1 MRKSLLCLP
10 FAAFCLLVLRANSGD
25 GPARAENTE
34 QTIRETVAAFAD
46 AFNKGDMTAFSELW
60 APDAEYINEAG
71 TATHGRDA
79 IATLFKRYLDAHKG
93 ARISLKVTSIR
104 PLSENI
110 ALQDGTSA
118 LHESGGTTDEGR
130 YTAIWVKTDGKWR
143 LRSARDLPSDSSEAA
158 TVGGPLKE
166 LKWLVGNWE
175 AEKGALNLSVR
186 QTLNQAFLA
195 VDYKTKAGDGEM
207 AVTQLVGFDP
217 LTGQIKSWTFDS
229 LGGYS
234 EGLWRRDGSTW
245 TAEIAGVLPSG
256 QTGTAINVIRYVDD
270 NTFVFQARDRV
281 IGGQPI
287 PNSELKAT
295 RKVVN

>member
-1 MRKSLLCLP
+1 MRKSLICLAL
-10 FAAFCLLVLRANSGD
+10 AAACLLGYRAISGD

-46 AFNKGDMTAFSELW
+46 AFNKGDMPAFSELW
-60 APDAEYINEAG
+60 AQDAEYINEAG

-93 ARISLKVTSIR
+93 ARIALKVTSIR
-104 PLSENI
+104 PLSENV

-118 LHESGGTTDEGR
+118 LHEASGVTDEGR

-143 LRSARDLPSDSSEAA
+143 LRSARDLPSDSGDAA
-158 TVGGPLKE
+158 AGGQLKE

-186 QTLNQAFLA
+186 QTLNQAFLS
-195 VDYKTKAGDGEM
+195 VEYKTKAGDGEM

-234 EGLWRRDGSTW
+234 EGLWRRDGTTW
-245 TAEIAGVLPSG
+245 TAEVAGVLPSG

-270 NTFVFQARDRV
+270 NNFVFQARDRM

-287 PNSELKAT
+287 PNSEIKAT
-295 RKVVN
+295 RKVAN

>member
-1 MRKSLLCLP
+1 MRKSLLCVP
-10 FAAFCLLVLRANSGD
+10 LVAVCFLGYRAISGD
-25 GPARAENTE
+25 GPARADNAE

-60 APDAEYINEAG
+60 AKDAEYINEAG

-79 IATLFKRYLDAHKG
+79 IATLFKRYLEAHKG
-93 ARISLKVTSIR
+93 ARIALKVTSIR
-104 PLSENI
+104 PLSENV

-118 LHESGGTTDEGR
+118 LHESSGTTDEGR

-143 LRSARDLPSDSSEAA
+143 LRSARDLPSDSSDAA
-158 TVGGPLKE
+158 AGSPLKE

-175 AEKGALNLSVR
+175 AEKGALNLSIR
-186 QTLNQAFLA
+186 PTLNQAFLT
-195 VDYKTKAGDGEM
+195 VDYKTKAGDNEM
-207 AVTQLVGFDP
+207 TVMQLIGFDP
-217 LTGQIKSWTFDS
+217 LSGQIKSWTFDS

-245 TAEIAGVLPSG
+245 TAEVAGVLPSG

-281 IGGQPI
+281 IGDQPI

>member
-1 MRKSLLCLP
+1 MRKSLICL
-10 FAAFCLLVLRANSGD
+10 ALVATCLLSYHVINGD
-25 GPARAENTE
+25 GPARAQNTE
-34 QTIRETVAAFAD
+34 QTIRETVAVFAD
-46 AFNKGDMTAFSELW
+46 AFNKGDMAAFSELW
-60 APDAEYINEAG
+60 ASDAEYINEAG
-71 TATHGRDA
+71 TATHGREA

-104 PLSENI
+104 PLSENV

-118 LHESGGTTDEGR
+118 LHESSGTVDEGR

-143 LRSARDLPSDSSEAA
+143 LRSARDLPSASSDVAA
-158 TVGGPLKE
+158 GSPLKE

-175 AEKGALNLSVR
+175 AEKGALKLSVR

-195 VDYKTKAGDGEM
+195 VDYKAKAGDGEM
-207 AVTQLVGFDP
+207 TVMQLVGFDP
-217 LTGQIKSWTFDS
+217 LTNQIKSWTFDS

-234 EGLWRRDGSTW
+234 EGLWRRDGNTW
-245 TAEIAGVLPSG
+245 TAEVAGVLPNG
-256 QTGTAINVIRYVDD
+256 ETGTAINSIRYVDD
-270 NTFVFQARDRV
+270 NTFIFQVRDRV

-295 RKVVN
+295 RKAAS

>member
-10 FAAFCLLVLRANSGD
+10 IVAVCFLGYRAISGD

-46 AFNKGDMTAFSELW
+46 AFNKSDMKAFSDLW

-79 IATLFKRYLDAHKG
+79 IATLFKRYLEAHKG
-93 ARISLKVTSIR
+93 ARIALKVTSIR
-104 PLSENI
+104 PLSENV

-118 LHESGGTTDEGR
+118 LHESSGTTDEGR
-130 YTAIWVKTDGKWR
+130 YTAIWVKNDGKWR
-143 LRSARDLPSDSSEAA
+143 LRSARDLPSDSSDAA
-158 TVGGPLKE
+158 AGGALKE

-175 AEKGALNLSVR
+175 AEKGALNLSIR
-186 QTLNQAFLA
+186 PTLNQSFLA
-195 VDYKTKAGDGEM
+195 VDYKTKAGDNEM
-207 AVTQLVGFDP
+207 TVMQLIGFDP
-217 LTGQIKSWTFDS
+217 LSGQIKSWTFDS

-245 TAEIAGVLPSG
+245 TAEVAGVLPSG

-281 IGGQPI
+281 IGDQPI

-295 RKVVN
+295 RKVAN

>member
-1 MRKSLLCLP
+1 MRKSLICLAL
-10 FAAFCLLVLRANSGD
+10 AAACLLGYRAINGD
-25 GPARAENTE
+25 GPARAENTD
-34 QTIRETVAAFAD
+34 QTIRETVTAFAD
-46 AFNKGDMTAFSELW
+46 AFNKGDMAAFSELW
-60 APDAEYINEAG
+60 AQDAEYINEAG

-93 ARISLKVTSIR
+93 ARIALKVTSIR
-104 PLSENI
+104 PLSENV

-118 LHESGGTTDEGR
+118 LHESGGATDEGR

-143 LRSARDLPSDSSEAA
+143 LRSARDLPSDSAKVAA
-158 TVGGPLKE
+158 GSPLKE

-186 QTLNQAFLA
+186 QTLNQAFLS
-195 VDYKTKAGDGEM
+195 VEYKTKAGDGEM

-234 EGLWRRDGSTW
+234 EGLWRRDGTTW
-245 TAEIAGVLPSG
+245 TAEVAGVLPSG
-256 QTGTAINVIRYVDD
+256 QTGTAINVIHYVDD
-270 NTFVFQARDRV
+270 NNFVFQARDRM

-287 PNSELKAT
+287 PNSEIKAT
-295 RKVVN
+295 RKVAN

>member
-1 MRKSLLCLP
+1 MRKSLICLP
-10 FAAFCLLVLRANSGD
+10 IAVLCFLGFRAGSGD

-34 QTIRETVAAFAD
+34 QTIRETVTAFAD
-46 AFNKGDMTAFSELW
+46 AFNKGDMAAFSDLW

-71 TATHGRDA
+71 TATHGRDS

-104 PLSENI
+104 PLSESV

-130 YTAIWVKTDGKWR
+130 YTAIWVKSDGKWR
-143 LRSARDLPSDSSEAA
+143 LRSARDLPSESSDASA
-158 TVGGPLKE
+158 SSPLKE
-166 LKWLVGNWE
+166 LKWLVGSWE
-175 AEKGALNLSVR
+175 AEKGALHLSVR
-186 QTLNQAFLA
+186 QTLNQSFLA
-195 VDYKTKAGDGEM
+195 VDYKAKAGEGEM
-207 AVTQLVGFDP
+207 SVMQLVGFDP
-217 LTGQIKSWTFDS
+217 LTNQIKSWTFDS

-234 EGLWRRDGSTW
+234 EGLWRRDGNTW
-245 TAEIAGVLPSG
+245 TAEIAGVLPNG
-256 QTGTAINVIRYVDD
+256 ETGTAINSIRFVDD
-270 NTFVFQARDRV
+270 NTFIFQVRDRV

-295 RKVVN
+295 RKAAS

>member
-10 FAAFCLLVLRANSGD
+10 LAAVCLLALRSTSGN

-34 QTIRETVAAFAD
+34 QTIRETVTAFAD
-46 AFNKGDMTAFSELW
+46 AFNKGDMAAFSELW

-71 TATHGRDA
+71 TATHGREA

-104 PLSENI
+104 PLSENV

-118 LHESGGTTDEGR
+118 LHVSAGTTDEGR
-130 YTAIWVKTDGKWR
+130 YTAVWIKTDGKWR
-143 LRSARDLPSDSSEAA
+143 LRSARDLPSDSADAA
-158 TVGGPLKE
+158 AGGPLKE

-195 VDYKTKAGDGEM
+195 VDYKIKAGEGEM
-207 AVTQLVGFDP
+207 TVTQLVGFDP
-217 LTGQIKSWTFDS
+217 LTNQIKSWTFDS

-234 EGLWRRDGSTW
+234 EGLWRREGSTW
-245 TAEIAGVLPSG
+245 TAEIAGVLPDG
-256 QTGTAINVIRYVDD
+256 QTGTAINAIRYVDD
-270 NTFVFQARDRV
+270 NNFIFQVRDRM

-295 RKVVN
+295 RKAAS

>member
-10 FAAFCLLVLRANSGD
+10 LAAMCFLAFRANSVD
-25 GPARAENTE
+25 GPARAEDTE

-46 AFNKGDMTAFSELW
+46 AFNKGDMAAFSQLW

-71 TATHGRDA
+71 TATHGREA
-79 IATLFKRYLDAHKG
+79 IATLFKRYLEAHKG

-104 PLSENI
+104 PLSENV

-130 YTAIWVKTDGKWR
+130 YAAIWVKTDGKWR
-143 LRSARDLPSDSSEAA
+143 LRSARDLPSDSSNASA
-158 TVGGPLKE
+158 SSPLKE

-186 QTLNQAFLA
+186 QTLNQSFLA
-195 VDYKTKAGDGEM
+195 VDYKIKAGDGEM
-207 AVTQLVGFDP
+207 TVMQLVGFDP
-217 LTGQIKSWTFDS
+217 LTNQIKSWTFDS

-234 EGLWRRDGSTW
+234 EGLWRRDGNTW
-245 TAEIAGVLPSG
+245 TAEIAGVLPDG
-256 QTGTAINVIRYVDD
+256 QTGTANNVIRYVDD
-270 NTFVFQARDRV
+270 NTFIFQARDRMV
-281 IGGQPI
+281 GGQPV
-287 PNSELKAT
+287 PNSELKVTKKAAS
-295 RKVVN
+295 